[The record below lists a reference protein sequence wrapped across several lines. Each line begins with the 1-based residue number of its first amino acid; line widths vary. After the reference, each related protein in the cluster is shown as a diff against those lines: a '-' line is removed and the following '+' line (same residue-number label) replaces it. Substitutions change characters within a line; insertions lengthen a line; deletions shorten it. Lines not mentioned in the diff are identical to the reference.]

1 MDEKLSKTY
10 CNPQGYWKSIA
21 TIKKLAVAANVPEN
35 DAKNGWT
42 SKSFSKFIFLRQN
55 IYLALNSM
63 CPRQMQFT
71 KHTFFF
77 FHTTLW
83 GMVRVEKHTNTLWPS
98 STWPAFSKKLR
109 HCPWKT
115 RLKSG
120 AILRKFTNAGL
131 WNGHSFCKWTT
142 GTCSWALSLKK

>member
-1 MDEKLSKTY
+1 MKNFQRLTETLKAIGKTLPPSKSSQLLQRFPKMT
-10 CNPQGYWKSIA
+10 Q
-21 TIKKLAVAANVPEN
+21 
-35 DAKNGWT
+35 KNGWT
-42 SKSFSKFIFLRQN
+42 SNSFSKFIFLRQN
-55 IYLALNSM
+55 TFVALNSM

-83 GMVRVEKHTNTLWPS
+83 GMVRAEKHTNTLWPS
-98 STWPAFSKKLR
+98 SMWPAFSKKLR

-115 RLKSG
+115 QLKSG